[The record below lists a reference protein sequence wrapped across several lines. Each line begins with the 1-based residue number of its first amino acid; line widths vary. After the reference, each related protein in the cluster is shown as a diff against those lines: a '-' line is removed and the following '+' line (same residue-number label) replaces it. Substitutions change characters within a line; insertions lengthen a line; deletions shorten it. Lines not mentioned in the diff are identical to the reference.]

1 MSRVRFRIVKG
12 FMVEGDELGAVGEGI
27 CHLGGAVEGQPGLAH
42 ATGAS
47 EGSMA
52 DVWVQQEGSRPADS
66 ASRG

>member
-1 MSRVRFRIVKG
+1 
-12 FMVEGDELGAVGEGI
+12 MVEGDELGAVGERI
-27 CHLGGAVEGQPGLAH
+27 CYLGGAVEGQPGFAH
-42 ATGAS
+42 STGAS